1 MIIKQK
7 HCDNKVILTKNIW
20 TKVMNKIMI
29 LLELNYE
36 KHGKRICKYGGMKQ
50 ISISQKLM
58 FTIHYYISSTNII
71 NGK

>member
-1 MIIKQK
+1 
-7 HCDNKVILTKNIW
+7 
-20 TKVMNKIMI
+20 MNKIMI